1 MDRGFY
7 IIMAAQFF
15 SALADNALLI
25 TAIAMLREIQAPA
38 EYEPL
43 LKLFFTISYV
53 ILAAFVGAFADSMPK
68 GRVMLISNTI
78 KIIGCV
84 MMIAGT
90 NPLYAYAVVGLGA
103 AAYSPAKYGI
113 LTEYLPHSKL
123 VVANS
128 WIEGLTVAAIIMGT
142 MAGGWLISPYVQ
154 ELFHAADTLLFGE
167 VAGSLLDYSMS
178 AIAGLYL
185 IAALFNL
192 WVPDTGVDHR
202 VLHRNPVYL
211 VRDFAH
217 CVKLLWTD
225 KLGQITLAVTTLF
238 WGAGA
243 TLQYIM
249 LRWAE
254 VALNIPLHQATYLQ
268 GIFAAGV
275 AIGAVLA
282 GKLIPIDK
290 SVRVIPVGIAMGIAA
305 LLMIPV
311 HSLLPATV
319 LMIAVGA
326 MAGFFVVPMNALLQH
341 RGHILMGAGH
351 SIAVQNFNENLG
363 ILVMLALYTLMVSA
377 DLPIWLVILLFGSF
391 IIISMTL
398 VRRWHLFNMREHK
411 AELERLLATAAAAHQ
426 PIHTGPVQTT
436 GQALK
441 EHIPK
446 PGAVVHTTVRAI
458 SRGPG
463 RRRKRR

>member
-1 MDRGFY
+1 
-7 IIMAAQFF
+7 
-15 SALADNALLI
+15 
-25 TAIAMLREIQAPA
+25 MLREIQAPA

-43 LKLFFTISYV
+43 LKLFFTFSYV
-53 ILAAFVGAFADSMPK
+53 ALAAFVGAFADSMPK

-78 KIIGCV
+78 KVIGCL
-84 MMIAGT
+84 MMIAGA

-128 WIEGLTVAAIIMGT
+128 WIEGLTVGAIIIGT

-154 ELFHAADTLLFGE
+154 EAFHSVDALLFGE
-167 VAGSLLDYSMS
+167 VAGSLLDYSLG

-185 IAALFNL
+185 IAAAFNL

-202 VLHRNPVYL
+202 VLHRNPWFL
-211 VRDFAH
+211 LRDFGH

-254 VALNIPLHQATYLQ
+254 AALNVPLHQATYLQ

-290 SVRVIPVGIAMGIAA
+290 SVRVIPVGIAMGLAA

-311 HSLLPATV
+311 HNVVPAAT
-319 LMIAVGA
+319 LMILVGA

-363 ILVMLALYTLMVSA
+363 ILVMLALYTLMISANLSVS
-377 DLPIWLVILLFGSF
+377 LVIGLFGGF
-391 IIISMTL
+391 IIVSMYG

-411 AELERLLATAAAAHQ
+411 GELERLLVIAAAAHQ
-426 PIHTGPVQTT
+426 PAHVGHAQTT
-436 GQALK
+436 GQVLR
-441 EHIPK
+441 EHLPT
-446 PGAVVHTTVRAI
+446 PRAMVRRTVNAI
-458 SRGPG
+458 VRGPG
-463 RRRKRR
+463 RRKKRR